1 MWAMDTVEH
10 EGGPESS
17 EDVMKLNIRVILCV
31 R

>member
-17 EDVMKLNIRVILCV
+17 EDVMKANIRIIF
-31 R
+31 RAR